1 MLFLKALVHKMSD
14 LIARYTARDIHAAI
28 MQTDARVS
36 MTITCVP
43 TPDGSVV
50 VLAVVATRINTGTR

>member
-1 MLFLKALVHKMSD
+1 MSD

-36 MTITCVP
+36 MTITSVP